1 MALLAGPESVRCV
14 CVYVAGQRKVW
25 CAKRFAPLSPTPR
38 SPKFPALPPPFSG
51 FFGKRQRH
59 TCLLRHTPKSNIRLL
74 VNTVAFVFTFV
85 AGAENADARSPVCAH
100 N

>member
-1 MALLAGPESVRCV
+1 MTKFTFDSFVGRPGKREVFV

-51 FFGKRQRH
+51 FFSKRQQ
-59 TCLLRHTPKSNIRLL
+59 L
-74 VNTVAFVFTFV
+74 
-85 AGAENADARSPVCAH
+85 
-100 N
+100 